1 MQTPKADHT
10 PAPPAP
16 PGGVESEL
24 HREIRALLECPDG
37 IDESRAK
44 RLRKQRLLCQDA
56 GGEDS
61 ALAALFERLRERVH
75 SQVELREKQF
85 AQVEEHLR
93 QLRASL
99 SNGDLERARQ
109 LEKTVMQAL
118 DQITR
123 LSKQRRRKVIA
134 ELEALQ
140 PELHKLSGWRRWG
153 TIQAREKMIRE
164 IRDIHKSG
172 ATLEEI
178 ARRIRQARQEWRDW
192 DQAGEGASRKLQAL
206 FEHECTTAY
215 RPCQAHFDEQKRRH
229 RQNSRARDQICLFL
243 EQEFSRIEWRAIDW
257 KKLQQLVRS
266 QTGKWH
272 SVGPAEYKLRKILQ
286 RRFDAIM
293 EKFNDPLDR
302 ERRRNYKMREKLI
315 ADIEQLAQ
323 SENTRAALAE
333 LQVLKKKWAPTVTSS
348 HRRERE
354 IWKRFTDACDKV
366 FAKRDRE
373 REDLKRT
380 LRENLAAR
388 ESLCAE
394 IETRCRSDSQTHLE
408 IGAHLKRWR
417 ARWDELGEAPKASAE
432 KINKRYR
439 HAMRRAQRMF
449 DKTALDEQIRR
460 HNLLRQKS
468 LLCARLEAQALAGG
482 CGGRGAGDP
491 DRLSDRWKALPPL
504 PGDLEQA
511 IGERYRLAC
520 AAIVDAA
527 ALQRLR
533 ASIPA
538 HVEVLHARL
547 LQLEILVEVDSPAAF
562 SRQRMALQIE
572 RLSAALGNREAG
584 QGKPAG
590 QLIEDILVAGAVPER
605 EHAAALERLDRCLVK
620 QGQHRD
626 HDHQKHD
633 RDDAAGL

>member
-1 MQTPKADHT
+1 MQTPKADH
-10 PAPPAP
+10 PPAP
-16 PGGVESEL
+16 AGVESEL
-24 HREIRALLECPDG
+24 HREIRALLEAPDG

-44 RLRKQRLLCQDA
+44 RLRKQRPQGE

-61 ALAALFERLRERVH
+61 ALAALFEQLRERVH

-93 QLRASL
+93 QLRASVN
-99 SNGDLERARQ
+99 NGDLERARQ
-109 LEKTVMQAL
+109 LEKTVIQAL
-118 DQITR
+118 DRITR
-123 LSKQRRRKVIA
+123 LSKQRRLKVIT

-153 TIQAREKMIRE
+153 TTQAREKMIRE
-164 IRDIHKSG
+164 IRNIHQSG
-172 ATLEEI
+172 ATLDEI

-192 DQAGEGASRKLQAL
+192 NKAGEGASKKLQAA
-206 FEHECTTAY
+206 FDHECSTAY
-215 RPCQAHFDEQKRRH
+215 RPCQDHFDEQKRRH
-229 RQNSRARDQICLFL
+229 RQNSRAREQICLFL
-243 EQEFSRIEWRAIDW
+243 EEEFSRIEWRAIDW
-257 KKLQQLVRS
+257 KKLQQLARD
-266 QTGKWH
+266 QTGKWR

-293 EKFNDPLDR
+293 EKFNDPLER

-315 ADIEQLAQ
+315 ADIEQLAH

-333 LQVLKKKWAPTVTSS
+333 LQTLKKKWAPTVASS
-348 HRRERE
+348 RRRERE
-354 IWKRFTDACDKV
+354 IWKRFTDACDQV

-380 LRENLAAR
+380 LRDNLAAR

-394 IETRCRSDSQTHLE
+394 IEARCRGDSEARLE
-408 IGAHLKRWR
+408 LGAHLKRWR

-432 KINKRYR
+432 KIDQRYR
-439 HAMRRAQRMF
+439 QAMRRAQRVF
-449 DKTALDEQIRR
+449 DQTTLDEQTRR
-460 HNLLRQKS
+460 HSLLRQKS
-468 LLCARLEAQALAGG
+468 LLCARLEAQVLADA
-482 CGGRGAGDP
+482 CGAGEDP
-491 DRLSDRWKALPPL
+491 EQLSERWKALPPL

-511 IGERYRLAC
+511 IGERYQLAR
-520 AAIVDAA
+520 AALFDAA
-527 ALQRLR
+527 ALRQLR
-533 ASIPA
+533 DSIPA
-538 HVEVLHARL
+538 NLEVLQARL

-562 SRQRMALQIE
+562 SKQRMALQIE

-584 QGKPAG
+584 QGQSAG
-590 QLIEDILVAGAVPER
+590 RLIEDILVAGAVHEP
-605 EHAAALERLDRCLVK
+605 EHAAAFERLHRCLVK
-620 QGQHRD
+620 QGEHGD

>member
-1 MQTPKADHT
+1 MQTPKADHA
-10 PAPPAP
+10 PAPA
-16 PGGVESEL
+16 GVESEL
-24 HREIRALLECPDG
+24 HREIRALLEAPDG

-44 RLRKQRLLCQDA
+44 RLRKQRLLHHEGA
-56 GGEDS
+56 EDGV
-61 ALAALFERLRERVH
+61 LAALFEQLRERVH

-93 QLRASL
+93 ELRASL
-99 SNGDLERARQ
+99 NNGDLERSRQ

-118 DQITR
+118 DRITR
-123 LSKQRRRKVIA
+123 LSKQRRLKVIT

-153 TIQAREKMIRE
+153 TTQAREKMIRE
-164 IRDIHKSG
+164 IRNIHRSG

-192 DQAGEGASRKLQAL
+192 NKAGEGASRKLQAV
-206 FEHECTTAY
+206 FDHECTAAY
-215 RPCQAHFDEQKRRH
+215 RPCQDHFDEQKRQH
-229 RQNSRARDQICLFL
+229 RQNSRAREQICLFL

-257 KKLQQLVRS
+257 KRLQQLVRS
-266 QTGKWH
+266 QTGKWRGA
-272 SVGPAEYKLRKILQ
+272 GPAEYKSRKILQ

-293 EKFNDPLDR
+293 EKFNDPLER

-315 ADIEQLAQ
+315 ADIEQLAH

-333 LQVLKKKWAPTVTSS
+333 LQALKKKWAPTVTSS
-348 HRRERE
+348 RRRERE
-354 IWKRFTDACDKV
+354 IWKRFTDACDRV

-373 REDLKRT
+373 REDHKRA

-394 IETRCRSDSQTHLE
+394 IEARCRGGSETHPG

-439 HAMRRAQRMF
+439 QATRQAQKVF
-449 DKTALDEQIRR
+449 DQSRLDEQARR
-460 HNLLRQKS
+460 HSLLRQKS
-468 LLCARLEAQALAGG
+468 LLCARLEAQVLADGG
-482 CGGRGAGDP
+482 GARGGEDP
-491 DRLSDRWKALPPL
+491 DQLSERWKALPPL

-511 IGERYRLAC
+511 IGERYQLAC
-520 AAIVDAA
+520 AAVFDAA
-527 ALQRLR
+527 ALRRLR
-533 ASIPA
+533 DSMPA
-538 HVEVLHARL
+538 NLEVLHARL
-547 LQLEILVEVDSPAAF
+547 LQLEILAEVDSPAAF

-584 QGKPAG
+584 QGQSAG
-590 QLIEDILVAGAVPER
+590 QLIDDILVAGAVHER
-605 EHAAALERLDRCLVK
+605 EHAAAFERLHRCLVK
-620 QGQHRD
+620 QGKHPD

>member
-1 MQTPKADHT
+1 MQTPKAHHT
-10 PAPPAP
+10 PAPAVR

-24 HREIRALLECPDG
+24 HREIRALLESPDG

-44 RLRKQRLLCQDA
+44 RLRKQRLLCQDQ

-61 ALAALFERLRERVH
+61 ALAALFEHLRERVH

-85 AQVEEHLR
+85 AQVEELLR

-99 SNGDLERARQ
+99 SNGDLERSRQ

-118 DQITR
+118 ERITR
-123 LSKQRRRKVIA
+123 LSKQRRLKVIA
-134 ELEALQ
+134 ELEAMQ
-140 PELHKLSGWRRWG
+140 PQLHKLSGWRRWG

-178 ARRIRQARQEWRDW
+178 ARRIRQARQEWRTW
-192 DQAGEGASRKLQAL
+192 EQAGEGASGKLQAA
-206 FEHECTTAY
+206 FDRECATAY
-215 RPCQAHFDEQKRRH
+215 RPCQDHFDEQKRRH
-229 RQNSRARDQICLFL
+229 QENSRSREQICRFL

-257 KKLQQLVRS
+257 KNLQQLVRA

-286 RRFDAIM
+286 RRFEAIM
-293 EKFNDPLDR
+293 EKFNEPMDR

-315 ADIEQLAQ
+315 ADIEQLAH

-333 LQVLKKKWAPTVTSS
+333 LQTLKKKWAPTVTSS
-348 HRRERE
+348 RRRERE

-373 REDLKRT
+373 REHLKRA
-380 LRENLAAR
+380 LRDNLADR
-388 ESLCAE
+388 EALCAE
-394 IETRCRSDSQTHLE
+394 IETRCRGDSQGHLE

-417 ARWDELGEAPKASAE
+417 ARWDELGEAPKTSAE

-439 HAMRRAQRMF
+439 HAIGQAQRVF
-449 DKTALDEQIRR
+449 DKARQDEQIRR

-482 CGGRGAGDP
+482 CGDRGAQSP
-491 DRLSDRWKALPPL
+491 EQLSARWKALPPL

-511 IGERYRLAC
+511 IGERYHLAC
-520 AAIVDAA
+520 AAVFDAA

-533 ASIPA
+533 DSIPA
-538 HVEVLHARL
+538 NVEVLHARL

-572 RLSAALGNREAG
+572 RLSAALGNRAAG
-584 QGKPAG
+584 QGQSAE
-590 QLIEDILVAGAVPER
+590 QLMDDILVVGAVPEE
-605 EHAAALERLDRCLVK
+605 EHAAALERLERCLVK

-626 HDHQKHD
+626 HDH
-633 RDDAAGL
+633 

>member
-1 MQTPKADHT
+1 MQTPKADRA
-10 PAPPAP
+10 PAPA
-16 PGGVESEL
+16 GVESEL
-24 HREIRALLECPDG
+24 HREIRALLEAPDG

-44 RLRKQRLLCQDA
+44 RLRKQRPQDE

-61 ALAALFERLRERVH
+61 ALAALFEQLRERVH

-99 SNGDLERARQ
+99 NNGDLERARQ
-109 LEKTVMQAL
+109 LEKTVIQAL
-118 DQITR
+118 DRITR
-123 LSKQRRRKVIA
+123 LSKQRRLKVVT

-164 IRDIHKSG
+164 IRNIHRSG

-192 DQAGEGASRKLQAL
+192 DKAGEGASRKLQAI
-206 FEHECTTAY
+206 FDHECSTAY
-215 RPCQAHFDEQKRRH
+215 RPCQDHFDEQKRRH
-229 RQNSRARDQICLFL
+229 QQNSRAREQICLFL
-243 EQEFSRIEWRAIDW
+243 EQEFSRLEWRAIDW
-257 KKLQQLVRS
+257 KEVQQLVRS
-266 QTGKWH
+266 QTSKWR
-272 SVGPAEYKLRKILQ
+272 SAGPAEYKLRKMLQ

-293 EKFNDPLDR
+293 EKFNDPLER

-323 SENTRAALAE
+323 GENTRAALAE
-333 LQVLKKKWAPTVTSS
+333 LQMLKKKWAPTVASS
-348 HRRERE
+348 RRRERE
-354 IWKRFTDACDKV
+354 IWKRFTDACDQV

-373 REDLKRT
+373 REDLMRT

-388 ESLCAE
+388 EALCAE
-394 IETRCRSDSQTHLE
+394 IETRCRSDSEARLE
-408 IGAHLKRWR
+408 LGAHLKRWR

-432 KINKRYR
+432 KINQRYR
-439 HAMRRAQRMF
+439 QAIRQAQQVF
-449 DKTALDEQIRR
+449 DKTRLDEQTRR
-460 HNLLRQKS
+460 HSLLRQKS
-468 LLCARLEAQALAGG
+468 LLCARLEAQVLADGCGAGG
-482 CGGRGAGDP
+482 GEDP
-491 DRLSDRWKALPPL
+491 EQLSERWKQLPPL

-511 IGERYRLAC
+511 IGERYRLAR
-520 AAIVDAA
+520 AAVSDAA
-527 ALQRLR
+527 ALRQLR
-533 ASIPA
+533 DSIPA
-538 HVEVLHARL
+538 NLEVLHARL

-562 SRQRMALQIE
+562 SKQRMALQIE

-584 QGKPAG
+584 QGQSAG
-590 QLIEDILVAGAVPER
+590 RLIEDILVAGAVHEP
-605 EHAAALERLDRCLVK
+605 EHAAAFERLHRCLVK
-620 QGQHRD
+620 QGKHRD